1 MRPEGK
7 TMADVIYL
15 VVGVG
20 VLLAFAGYA
29 LLLRRA

>member
-1 MRPEGK
+1 MRPEGT

-20 VLLAFAGYA
+20 VFLVFAGYA
-29 LLLRRA
+29 YLLRRA